1 MDEAL
6 AEDRRFRDGEDG
18 WVVNR
23 FVCPAS
29 KLLELGPVEVPL
41 SIVLDGED
49 ESWARDRRVE
59 AVETRGEPPRDVAY
73 EVFVEVPVDAELRPL
88 ADAHV
93 RAKVRC
99 GGERVP
105 PVGELARF
113 IRGCRELGLSFKAT
127 AGLHHAVRTDG
138 QHGFLNLLAA
148 VIFGDEEQALA
159 EQDPEA
165 FALAPDSF
173 AWRSRRAGV
182 DEIARGRDFFVSF
195 GSCSAQEPADD
206 LRALGFL
213 PA

>member
-59 AVETRGEPPRDVAY
+59 AIETRGEAPRDVAH
-73 EVFVEVPVDAELRPL
+73 EVFAEIPVDADLRPL
-88 ADAHV
+88 GDANV

-99 GGERVP
+99 GGDRVP
-105 PVGELARF
+105 SVEELARF
-113 IRGCRELGLSFKAT
+113 IRGCRELDLPFKAT
-127 AGLHHAVRTDG
+127 AGLHHAVRTDD

-148 VIFGDEEQALA
+148 AIFGDEEAALA

-173 AWRSRRAGV
+173 AWRGRRAGV
-182 DEIARGRDFFVSF
+182 EEIARGRDFFVSF